1 MFNKEKYG
9 GKDMALKVE
18 YETEFGITCD
28 YAYCVIVDARL
39 DKRIDDTEDGNE
51 VKSFNITYRGKV
63 YASDD
68 AYEQKASPISGF
80 NGEFELDTANAKT
93 QYNLLKQC
101 YLHLKTQD
109 GFTDAVD
116 C

>member
-1 MFNKEKYG
+1 
-9 GKDMALKVE
+9 MALKVE

-28 YAYCVIVDARL
+28 YAYCVVDEAYML
-39 DKRIDDTEDGNE
+39 KKTELIANGNRVNSFL
-51 VKSFNITYRGKV
+51 VKYKGKV

-68 AYEQKASPISGF
+68 AYAQNASAIGQFSYAL
-80 NGEFELDTANAKT
+80 ELDKADAKT
-93 QYNLLKQC
+93 QYNLLRQC
-101 YLHLKTQD
+101 YLHLKTQE

>member
-1 MFNKEKYG
+1 MNFKNLA
-9 GKDMALKVE
+9 MWA
-18 YETEFGITCD
+18 
-28 YAYCVIVDARL
+28 VIVFLTLGESFTLGDHFVVNFV
-39 DKRIDDTEDGNE
+39 DDTEDE

-68 AYEQKASPISGF
+68 AYEQDASAISGF
-80 NGEFELDTANAKT
+80 NGNFELDTANTKT

-101 YLHLKTQD
+101 YLHLKTQE

>member
-1 MFNKEKYG
+1 
-9 GKDMALKVE
+9 MALKVE

-28 YAYCVIVDARL
+28 YAYCVIVDARV
-39 DKRIDDTEDGNE
+39 DKRVEITGEGDDE
-51 VKSFNITYRGKV
+51 VKVKTFTVKYRGKV

-68 AYEQKASPISGF
+68 AYEQDASAISGF
-80 NGEFELDTANAKT
+80 NGDFELDTANTKT

-101 YLHLKTQD
+101 YLHLKTQE
-109 GFTDAVD
+109 GFTGAVD

>member
-1 MFNKEKYG
+1 MLF
-9 GKDMALKVE
+9 
-18 YETEFGITCD
+18 
-28 YAYCVIVDARL
+28 
-39 DKRIDDTEDGNE
+39 
-51 VKSFNITYRGKV
+51 
-63 YASDD
+63 ASED
-68 AYEQKASPISGF
+68 AYEQDASAISGF
-80 NGEFELDTANAKT
+80 NGELELNTANAKT

>member
-1 MFNKEKYG
+1 
-9 GKDMALKVE
+9 MALKVE

-28 YAYCVIVDARL
+28 YAYCVIDEAYML
-39 DKRIDDTEDGNE
+39 KKTELGEDGDKVNTFF
-51 VKSFNITYRGKV
+51 VKYKGKV
-63 YASDD
+63 YTSDD
-68 AYEQKASPISGF
+68 AYEQSALAISHF
-80 NGEFELDTANAKT
+80 SHALELDTANAKT

-101 YLHLKTQD
+101 YLHLKTQE

>member
-1 MFNKEKYG
+1 
-9 GKDMALKVE
+9 MALKVE

-28 YAYCVIVDARL
+28 YAYCVIVDARV
-39 DKRIDDTEDGNE
+39 DKRVDITEDGDKVNSFT
-51 VKSFNITYRGKV
+51 VKYRGKV

-68 AYEQKASPISGF
+68 AYEQDASAISGF
-80 NGEFELDTANAKT
+80 NGDFELDTANAKT

-101 YLHLKTQD
+101 YLHLKTLPGIWED
-109 GFTDAVD
+109 ATD

>member
-1 MFNKEKYG
+1 
-9 GKDMALKVE
+9 MALKVE

-28 YAYCVIVDARL
+28 YAYCVIDEAYML
-39 DKRIDDTEDGNE
+39 KATESGENSFF
-51 VKSFNITYRGKV
+51 VKYKGKV

-68 AYEQKASPISGF
+68 AYEEKVSAISHF
-80 NGEFELDTANAKT
+80 SYTLELDTANTKT

>member
-1 MFNKEKYG
+1 
-9 GKDMALKVE
+9 MALKVE

>member
-1 MFNKEKYG
+1 
-9 GKDMALKVE
+9 MALKVE

-28 YAYCVIVDARL
+28 YAYCVIDGAHML
-39 DKRIDDTEDGNE
+39 KSTELGEDDGKVNTFF
-51 VKSFNITYRGKV
+51 VKYKGRV

-68 AYEQKASPISGF
+68 AYEQNASAIGHFSYAL
-80 NGEFELDTANAKT
+80 ELDKANAKT

>member
-1 MFNKEKYG
+1 
-9 GKDMALKVE
+9 MALKVE

-39 DKRIDDTEDGNE
+39 LKKTELNEDDDPTNSFF
-51 VKSFNITYRGKV
+51 VKYGGKI

-68 AYEQKASPISGF
+68 AYEQNASAIGNFSYAL
-80 NGEFELDTANAKT
+80 ELDTSEKQT

-101 YLHLKTQD
+101 YLDLKTKE
-109 GFTDAVD
+109 GFTNAED

>member
-1 MFNKEKYG
+1 
-9 GKDMALKVE
+9 MALKVE

-39 DKRIDDTEDGNE
+39 DKKIDDTEDGNE

-109 GFTDAVD
+109 KFTDSID

>member
-1 MFNKEKYG
+1 
-9 GKDMALKVE
+9 MALKVE

-68 AYEQKASPISGF
+68 AYEQNASPISGF
-80 NGEFELDTANAKT
+80 NGEFELDTDNAKT
-93 QYNLLKQC
+93 QYNLLRQC
-101 YLHLKTQD
+101 YLDLKTKE
-109 GFTDAVD
+109 GFTNAVD

>member
-1 MFNKEKYG
+1 
-9 GKDMALKVE
+9 MALKVE

-28 YAYCVIVDARL
+28 YAYCVIDEAYML
-39 DKRIDDTEDGNE
+39 KQTESGENSFF
-51 VKSFNITYRGKV
+51 VKYKGKV

-68 AYEQKASPISGF
+68 AYEQDASAISQF
-80 NGEFELDTANAKT
+80 SYALELDTANAKT

-101 YLHLKTQD
+101 YLHLKTQE

>member
-1 MFNKEKYG
+1 
-9 GKDMALKVE
+9 MALKVE

-28 YAYCVIVDARL
+28 YAYCVIVDVYTL
-39 DKRIDDTEDGNE
+39 KKTEIDDNN
-51 VKSFNITYRGKV
+51 VKTNTFFVKYKGRV

-68 AYEQKASPISGF
+68 AYEQNASAIGHFSHAL
-80 NGEFELDTANAKT
+80 ELDTANTKT

>member
-1 MFNKEKYG
+1 
-9 GKDMALKVE
+9 MALKVE

-39 DKRIDDTEDGNE
+39 DKKIDDTEDGNE

-68 AYEQKASPISGF
+68 AYEEKASPISGF